1 MNSLLIALLMAQAP
15 AQNVVLVAIDG
26 LRPSEVFTGGQRELM
41 RGVENEAGLVER
53 FWRESPEERRRA
65 LMPFLWGH
73 VAVEGQL
80 FGNAERGSP
89 MKVMNERR
97 CSYPGYN
104 EMLTGVADPR
114 IEGNEHPANPNVTV
128 FEWLS
133 RQRGFEGRVQAFA
146 TWETFNRIFNV
157 ERSGLDVRAGWNP
170 PFEGDPERTSAK
182 DTLDSLYRTTTPLFG
197 GNALDAIT
205 WAAQKESLRTNRP
218 RLLFFGLGEN
228 DEWMHAGRYDL
239 ALESVRRADATI
251 ADLWDTLQSMP
262 EYRGTTTL
270 IITTDHGRGVGGS
283 DWQHHGAS
291 IAGAENI
298 WVAAMGPGV
307 PSLGERT
314 GTGLLTQTQLAS
326 TIAELLGFDWNVQNP
341 AAGKPLPLKV
351 RLSSRRP

>member
-1 MNSLLIALLMAQAP
+1 MNSLVMVMLLTQAP

-26 LRPSEVFTGGQRELM
+26 LRPAEVFTGGQRSLM
-41 RGVENEAGLVER
+41 HDVENEAGLVER
-53 FWRESPEERRRA
+53 FWRESPDERRRA
-65 LMPFLWGH
+65 LMPFLWEH
-73 VAVEGQL
+73 VAVEGQI
-80 FGNAERGSP
+80 FGNAARGSP
-89 MKVMNERR
+89 MKVTNERR

-114 IEGNEHPANPNVTV
+114 IEGNAHPANPNVTV

-133 RQRGFEGRVQAFA
+133 RQPGFLGRVQAFA
-146 TWETFNRIFNV
+146 TWETFLRIFNV

-170 PFEGDPERTSAK
+170 PFAQDLARTSAK
-182 DTLDSLYRTTTPLFG
+182 DTLDALYRTTTPVFG

-218 RLLFFGLGEN
+218 RLLFFGLGET

-251 ADLWDTLQSMP
+251 ADLWNTLQSMP
-262 EYRGTTTL
+262 EYRGTTTM
-270 IITTDHGRGVGGS
+270 IITTDHGRGSGAA

-291 IAGAENI
+291 IQGADDI
-298 WVAAMGPGV
+298 WVAAIGPGV

-314 GTGLLTQTQLAS
+314 NTGLITQTQLAS
-326 TIAELLGFDWNVQNP
+326 TIAELLGHDWSIHSPN
-341 AAGKPLPLKV
+341 AGKALPLKV